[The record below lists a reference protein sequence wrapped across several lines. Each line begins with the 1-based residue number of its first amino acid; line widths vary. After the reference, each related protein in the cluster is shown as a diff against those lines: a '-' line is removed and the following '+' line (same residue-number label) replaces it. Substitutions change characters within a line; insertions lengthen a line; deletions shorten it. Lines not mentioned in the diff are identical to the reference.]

1 VRAERTAIVARVL
14 EELTDQRLEE
24 MTEPVL
30 EPGCPKS
37 KSFPMRRCLGAVV
50 QEEWLHREY
59 AERDLAVLDGR
70 SA

>member
-30 EPGCPKS
+30 EPGYPES
-37 KSFPMRRCLGAVV
+37 RSFPMRRCLGAVV

-59 AERDLAVLDGR
+59 AERDLAVLEGR